1 MSAIAS
7 LASLVPFYLL
17 GAFPT
22 GRLIAKVYGIDLS
35 SQGSGNVGATNVAR
49 VIGRRAGIF
58 TLIGDVAKGSI
69 GVWLAQILVSEPW
82 FASAAG
88 VALVLGHCLSI
99 PGYSRGGKGVAT
111 ALGVI
116 SMLLPSSGAL
126 ALIVF
131 GGVFW
136 IWRIVSLASVAATL
150 AVPAWGLVIGA
161 SDSVSLSLMAQA
173 AIIVM
178 RHEQNLRR
186 LIEGREPKF
195 TARKSGGTDLAR

>member
-1 MSAIAS
+1 
-7 LASLVPFYLL
+7 LAAV
-17 GAFPT
+17 
-22 GRLIAKVYGIDLS
+22 
-35 SQGSGNVGATNVAR
+35 
-49 VIGRRAGIF
+49 
-58 TLIGDVAKGSI
+58 
-69 GVWLAQILVSEPW
+69 LVSEPW

-88 VALVLGHCLSI
+88 FALVSGHCLSI

-161 SDSVSLSLMAQA
+161 SDSVSLSLMAMA
-173 AIIVM
+173 TIIVM

-195 TARKSGGTDLAR
+195 TTRESSGTDLAR